1 MRTPAPVAAVGRWVE
16 ARFSTARW
24 TGIYLTVTLALSA
37 LSIRAFVV
45 ITDGLAEASPLIARD
60 PGISLLVAAT
70 RTNAG
75 VRLNWA
81 ATLFGEAAVQTV
93 LGLVVVGLLLL
104 WGKRAYA
111 ALVAGT
117 LTSGLL
123 IQTFIKLVIARPRP
137 PISLM
142 VIAQPS
148 SYSYPSGHAL
158 SSALFLGVVAF
169 IAVSEE
175 RHRTAKVLTVAAA
188 ALGAL
193 MVGVSRVYLGVH
205 WLSDVLASWD
215 LAVALLALW
224 IGGFAMWR
232 RYGRLWPDTPR
243 VLVDHVGEVVSV
255 AVALAVAGTV
265 VWSALSDPVLKRALV
280 PPPTVSLDAS
290 ATVTQSEVGRL
301 PVFSVRP
308 DGTRMEPIGTVFIGT
323 RSQLTAAFDRAGWS
337 VAEPA
342 TFVTIVHA
350 FVDAALN
357 LRYDTAPVTPTLLG
371 GRTQDIAFERPQ
383 GRPTVRVRHHTRWW
397 QTGFTAG
404 GEPVWVATM
413 SFDSGITLTSDVLL
427 PSHTIAPDIDAE
439 RDLVVRELLRGGG
452 VSREST
458 ITVSPPVRGTNA
470 QGNAWFGAGQA
481 SVLLAR

>member
-1 MRTPAPVAAVGRWVE
+1 MVMPAPAATVGRWVR
-16 ARFSTARW
+16 ARFSTRRW
-24 TGIYLTVTLALSA
+24 TGLYLTMTVAVAALFF
-37 LSIRAFVV
+37 RAFIV
-45 ITDGLAEASPLIARD
+45 ITDGLAEASPLVARD
-60 PGISLLVAAT
+60 PGIELLVAAT

-75 VRLNWA
+75 IRVNWV

-123 IQTFIKLVIARPRP
+123 IQTLIKLAVARPRP
-137 PISLM
+137 PLSLM

-148 SYSYPSGHAL
+148 SYSYPSGHTL
-158 SSALFLGVVAF
+158 SSALLLGIVAF

-175 RHRTAKVLTVAAA
+175 RHRAAKVLTVAAA
-188 ALGAL
+188 AAGAL

-215 LAVALLALW
+215 LAIALLALW
-224 IGGFAMWR
+224 IGGFMMWR
-232 RYGRLWPDTPR
+232 RYGRMWPDVRP
-243 VLVDHVGEVVSV
+243 VLMDHVAEVV
-255 AVALAVAGTV
+255 AVAVAVAVASTV
-265 VWSALSDPVLKRALV
+265 VWSALSDPVLRHALV

-290 ATVTQSEVGRL
+290 ATVTQADVRRL
-301 PVFSVRP
+301 PVFSEKP
-308 DGTRMEPIGTVFIGT
+308 DGTRMEPIGTVFVGT
-323 RSQLTAAFDRAGWS
+323 RAQLTSAFERAGWS

-350 FVDAALN
+350 FVDAGLN

-371 GRTQDIAFERPQ
+371 GHTQDIAFERPQ
-383 GRPTVRVRHHTRWW
+383 GVPTVRVRHHARWW

-404 GEPVWVATM
+404 GESVWVATM
-413 SFDSGITLTSDVLL
+413 SFDSGITLTSDILL

-452 VSREST
+452 VSQEPT
-458 ITVSPPVRGTNA
+458 VTVSPPVRGTNA
-470 QGNAWFGAGQA
+470 QGSGWFGGGQA
-481 SVLLAR
+481 SVLVAR

>member
-1 MRTPAPVAAVGRWVE
+1 MKTPAPVAAIGRWVE

-24 TGIYLTVTLALSA
+24 TGLYLTLTLAVSA
-37 LSIRAFVV
+37 LFIRAFVA

-70 RTNAG
+70 RTDAG
-75 VRLNWA
+75 IRFNWVV
-81 ATLFGEAAVQTV
+81 TLFGEPAVQTL
-93 LGLVVVGLLLL
+93 LGLLVVGLLLL
-104 WGKRAYA
+104 RGKRAYA

-123 IQTFIKLVIARPRP
+123 IGTFVKLVIARPRP
-137 PISLM
+137 PVSLM
-142 VIAQPS
+142 VMAQPS
-148 SYSYPSGHAL
+148 SYSYPSGHTL
-158 SSALFLGVVAF
+158 SSALFLGIVAF
-169 IAVSEE
+169 IVVSEE
-175 RHRTAKVLTVAAA
+175 RRRWAKVLTVTVA

-193 MVGVSRVYLGVH
+193 IMGVSRVYLGVH

-215 LAVALLALW
+215 LALALLTLW
-224 IGGFAMWR
+224 IGGFTMWR
-232 RYGRLWPDTPR
+232 RYGRPWPDTRP
-243 VLVDHVGEVVSV
+243 VLMDHVGEVVSV
-255 AVALAVAGTV
+255 AVALTVAGTV
-265 VWSALSDPVLKRALV
+265 VWAALSDPVLERALV

-290 ATVTQSEVGRL
+290 ATVTPSAVGRL
-301 PVFSVRP
+301 PVFSEKP

-323 RSQLTAAFDRAGWS
+323 RSQLTAAFERAGWS

-371 GRTQDIAFERPQ
+371 GHTQDIAFERPQ

-452 VSREST
+452 ASREPT

-470 QGNAWFGAGQA
+470 QGDKWFGGGEA